1 MRRKPDNIGSYV
13 MNLFSFQGKVTT
25 NHLESDQIISN
36 VCHICQRKLSRRS
49 MEEKRKLQF
58 RINCS
63 SKVVHHRVK
72 ENYISPRL
80 EPNNNCYC
88 S

>member
-13 MNLFSFQGKVTT
+13 MNLFSFQGKVIVGTT

-49 MEEKRKLQF
+49 MEKTRKETKTA
-58 RINCS
+58 I
-63 SKVVHHRVK
+63 
-72 ENYISPRL
+72 
-80 EPNNNCYC
+80 PN
-88 S
+88 